1 MIDFSISS
9 VNMAILVSNLFIIF
23 LVLIFRNRKIMFR
36 LGLPLLVGFV
46 ILICVRMI
54 FPVELLSISHNVYL
68 PDLLATIV
76 GETRRVR
83 FFHDTVSWWNI
94 FEIVWG
100 CGILYSLL
108 QYIKRNYDCQKYIR
122 KHAVI
127 LSDTSIP
134 MQAFTQIT
142 SETTKKGVQK
152 ISLLA
157 LPPLKSPVIYG
168 LRRPCIL
175 IPDALKLSE
184 TEWRYVLLHEVNH
197 YLHKDL
203 YIKFLLQ
210 IICMIYWWNPF
221 CRFLKNDTDT
231 ILEMRIDQTLAD
243 TPAHKVEY
251 LSCLLKTAS
260 YQGAT
265 PKEAEEAFNRN
276 QKNYLDMGHMKIIL
290 LGKDLLENEDALF
303 EFLNYLEEK
312 PSVAGNIYV
321 FSCEDVKALMSFD
334 TQGGESVGDYLTGI
348 LENNLEGKPKN
359 AVTLQDLYNRW
370 HRKEQLP
377 QLLEAELVNK
387 RPQIRQYS

>member
-23 LVLIFRNRKIMFR
+23 LVLIFRNRKVMFR

-54 FPVELLSISHNVYL
+54 FPVELLPISHNVYL

-134 MQAFTQIT
+134 MQAFTQIK
-142 SETTKKGVQK
+142 SEATKKGVQK

-168 LRRPCIL
+168 LRKPCIL

-203 YIKFLLQ
+203 YIKFLLH
-210 IICMIYWWNPF
+210 IICMIYWWNLF
-221 CRFLKNDTDT
+221 CQFLKNDTDT

-260 YQGAT
+260 YQIEKPLPVPDFSINFCDSVIVQRFDSITKNNKRQDSYTFKITFLFFAIFLYLGSYFITFESNYFPADLFT
-265 PKEAEEAFNRN
+265 DDIIIPTEDNCFIIKCPDGQYDFYLYGKYIETLPNKEHCIIGITTYKNIQEAR
-276 QKNYLDMGHMKIIL
+276 KHEKIIS
-290 LGKDLLENEDALF
+290 
-303 EFLNYLEEK
+303 EK
-312 PSVAGNIYV
+312 
-321 FSCEDVKALMSFD
+321 
-334 TQGGESVGDYLTGI
+334 
-348 LENNLEGKPKN
+348 
-359 AVTLQDLYNRW
+359 
-370 HRKEQLP
+370 
-377 QLLEAELVNK
+377 
-387 RPQIRQYS
+387 

>member
-23 LVLIFRNRKIMFR
+23 LVLIFRNRKVMFR

-54 FPVELLSISHNVYL
+54 FPVELLPISHNVYL

-134 MQAFTQIT
+134 MQAFTQIK
-142 SETTKKGVQK
+142 SEATKKGVQK

-168 LRRPCIL
+168 LRKPCIL

-203 YIKFLLQ
+203 YIKFLLH

-221 CRFLKNDTDT
+221 CQFLKNDTDT
-231 ILEMRIDQTLAD
+231 ILEIRIDQTLAD

-260 YQGAT
+260 YQIENPILAPDFSINFCNSVLARRFET
-265 PKEAEEAFNRN
+265 LTHPQNKSTSALAVIVFLSISFFIYVSSYFIIL
-276 QKNYLDMGHMKIIL
+276 KTIIFHLICLLMILLFLPKIIVSL
-290 LGKDLLENEDALF
+290 
-303 EFLNYLEEK
+303 
-312 PSVAGNIYV
+312 
-321 FSCEDVKALMSFD
+321 
-334 TQGGESVGDYLTGI
+334 
-348 LENNLEGKPKN
+348 
-359 AVTLQDLYNRW
+359 
-370 HRKEQLP
+370 
-377 QLLEAELVNK
+377 
-387 RPQIRQYS
+387 

>member
-1 MIDFSISS
+1 MLDFSISS

-54 FPVELLSISHNVYL
+54 FPVELLSISHNIYL

-94 FEIVWG
+94 LEIIWG

-122 KHAVI
+122 EHAVI

-134 MQAFTQIT
+134 MQAFTQIK
-142 SETTKKGVQK
+142 SETTKKSIQK

-197 YLHKDL
+197 YFHKDL
-203 YIKFLLQ
+203 YIKFLLH

-260 YQGAT
+260 YQVAT
-265 PKEAEEAFNRN
+265 PLQTSDFSINFCSSILPQRFEAITQSIHVRNSFLFKMLFLFFAVFIYFGSYLTIFESNYFPSDQITDDMIIPTIDNCFIIACPEGGYDFYLYGEYIETLPNKKYCISDIHTYKNITEAR
-276 QKNYLDMGHMKIIL
+276 KHEKII
-290 LGKDLLENEDALF
+290 F
-303 EFLNYLEEK
+303 EK
-312 PSVAGNIYV
+312 
-321 FSCEDVKALMSFD
+321 
-334 TQGGESVGDYLTGI
+334 
-348 LENNLEGKPKN
+348 
-359 AVTLQDLYNRW
+359 
-370 HRKEQLP
+370 
-377 QLLEAELVNK
+377 
-387 RPQIRQYS
+387 

>member
-1 MIDFSISS
+1 MLDFSISS

-94 FEIVWG
+94 LEIIWG

-122 KHAVI
+122 EHAVI

-134 MQAFTQIT
+134 MQAFTQIK
-142 SETTKKGVQK
+142 SETTKKSIQK

-197 YLHKDL
+197 YFHKDL
-203 YIKFLLQ
+203 YIKFLLH

-260 YQGAT
+260 YQVAT
-265 PKEAEEAFNRN
+265 PLQTSDFSINFCDSVLARRFETLT
-276 QKNYLDMGHMKIIL
+276 QKQNKTISSLAVIVFVSISFFIYIASYFIIF
-290 LGKDLLENEDALF
+290 EDDYYPPDQF
-303 EFLNYLEEK
+303 TDDIIIPTEDNCFLIERSDGSY
-312 PSVAGNIYV
+312 
-321 FSCEDVKALMSFD
+321 
-334 TQGGESVGDYLTGI
+334 
-348 LENNLEGKPKN
+348 
-359 AVTLQDLYNRW
+359 DLYLNGTYMTTLPDKQYCIPNINTYKNINEASK
-370 HRKEQLP
+370 HEQIIS
-377 QLLEAELVNK
+377 EK
-387 RPQIRQYS
+387 

>member
-23 LVLIFRNRKIMFR
+23 LVLIFRNRKVMFR

-54 FPVELLSISHNVYL
+54 FPVELLPISHNVYL

-83 FFHDTVSWWNI
+83 FLHDTVSWWNI

-100 CGILYSLL
+100 CGFLYSLFK
-108 QYIKRNYDCQKYIR
+108 YIKRNYDCQKYIR

-127 LSDTSIP
+127 LSDSSIP
-134 MQAFTQIT
+134 MQAFTQIK
-142 SETTKKGVQK
+142 SETTKKSVQR
-152 ISLLA
+152 IRLLA
-157 LPPLKSPVIYG
+157 LPPLKSPIIYG

-197 YLHKDL
+197 YFHKDL
-203 YIKFLLQ
+203 CIKFLLH

-231 ILEMRIDQTLAD
+231 ILEMRIDQTLTD

-260 YQGAT
+260 YQVAT
-265 PKEAEEAFNRN
+265 PVQTA
-276 QKNYLDMGHMKIIL
+276 
-290 LGKDLLENEDALF
+290 DL
-303 EFLNYLEEK
+303 
-312 PSVAGNIYV
+312 SVNFCNSI
-321 FSCEDVKALMSFD
+321 
-334 TQGGESVGDYLTGI
+334 
-348 LENNLEGKPKN
+348 
-359 AVTLQDLYNRW
+359 
-370 HRKEQLP
+370 LP
-377 QLLEAELVNK
+377 QRFEAITQNIHARNSILFKMFFCFSRYFYTLVLT
-387 RPQIRQYS
+387 

>member
-23 LVLIFRNRKIMFR
+23 LVLIFRNRKVMFR

-54 FPVELLSISHNVYL
+54 FPVELLPISHNVYL

-134 MQAFTQIT
+134 MQAFTQIK
-142 SETTKKGVQK
+142 SEATK
-152 ISLLA
+152 
-157 LPPLKSPVIYG
+157 KSPVIYG
-168 LRRPCIL
+168 LRKPCIL

-184 TEWRYVLLHEVNH
+184 TEWRYVLLHEVN
-197 YLHKDL
+197 
-203 YIKFLLQ
+203 
-210 IICMIYWWNPF
+210 
-221 CRFLKNDTDT
+221 
-231 ILEMRIDQTLAD
+231 
-243 TPAHKVEY
+243 
-251 LSCLLKTAS
+251 LSS
-260 YQGAT
+260 
-265 PKEAEEAFNRN
+265 
-276 QKNYLDMGHMKIIL
+276 
-290 LGKDLLENEDALF
+290 
-303 EFLNYLEEK
+303 
-312 PSVAGNIYV
+312 
-321 FSCEDVKALMSFD
+321 
-334 TQGGESVGDYLTGI
+334 
-348 LENNLEGKPKN
+348 
-359 AVTLQDLYNRW
+359 
-370 HRKEQLP
+370 
-377 QLLEAELVNK
+377 
-387 RPQIRQYS
+387 

>member
-1 MIDFSISS
+1 MLDFSISS

-94 FEIVWG
+94 LEIIWG
-100 CGILYSLL
+100 CGILYSLFR
-108 QYIKRNYDCQKYIR
+108 YIKRNHAFRKYVR
-122 KHAVI
+122 KHAVV
-127 LSDTSIP
+127 LSDSSVQ
-134 MQAFTQIT
+134 MQTFTQIQ
-142 SETTKKGVQK
+142 SETAKKGVQK
-152 ISLLA
+152 IQLLT
-157 LPPLKSPVIYG
+157 LPLLKSPVIWGIRKTY
-168 LRRPCIL
+168 IL
-175 IPDALKLSE
+175 IPATLELSE

-203 YIKFLLQ
+203 YIKFLLH

-231 ILEMRIDQTLAD
+231 ILEMRIDQTLASNP
-243 TPAHKVEY
+243 THTAEY

-260 YQGAT
+260 YQIENPLPVPDFSINFCDSVLARRFET
-265 PKEAEEAFNRN
+265 LT
-276 QKNYLDMGHMKIIL
+276 QKQNKSTSTLAVIL
-290 LGKDLLENEDALF
+290 
-303 EFLNYLEEK
+303 FL
-312 PSVAGNIYV
+312 SISFFIYV
-321 FSCEDVKALMSFD
+321 SSYFIIFEDNYFPPDMFTDDIIIPTKDNCFVIERSDGAYDFYLN
-334 TQGGESVGDYLTGI
+334 GEYITTLPDKEYCIPDINTY
-348 LENNLEGKPKN
+348 KN
-359 AVTLQDLYNRW
+359 INEASK
-370 HRKEQLP
+370 HEQIIS
-377 QLLEAELVNK
+377 EK
-387 RPQIRQYS
+387 

>member
-1 MIDFSISS
+1 MLDFSISS

-23 LVLIFRNRKIMFR
+23 LVLIFRNRKVMLG

-54 FPVELLSISHNVYL
+54 FPVELLPISHNVYL

-100 CGILYSLL
+100 CGFLYSLFK
-108 QYIKRNYDCQKYIR
+108 YIKRNYDCQKYIR

-127 LSDTSIP
+127 LSDSSIP
-134 MQAFTQIT
+134 MQAFTQIK

-184 TEWRYVLLHEVNH
+184 SEWRYVFLHEVNH

-203 YIKFLLQ
+203 YIKFLLH

-260 YQGAT
+260 YQIENPLPVPDFSINFCDSVIVQRFDSITKNNKRQDSYTFKITFLFFAIFLYLGSYFITFESNYFPADLLT
-265 PKEAEEAFNRN
+265 DDIIIPTEDNCFVIKCPDGQYDFYLYGKYIETLPNKEHCIIGITTYKNIQEAR
-276 QKNYLDMGHMKIIL
+276 KHEKIIS
-290 LGKDLLENEDALF
+290 
-303 EFLNYLEEK
+303 EK
-312 PSVAGNIYV
+312 
-321 FSCEDVKALMSFD
+321 
-334 TQGGESVGDYLTGI
+334 
-348 LENNLEGKPKN
+348 
-359 AVTLQDLYNRW
+359 
-370 HRKEQLP
+370 
-377 QLLEAELVNK
+377 
-387 RPQIRQYS
+387 

>member
-1 MIDFSISS
+1 MLDFSISS

-23 LVLIFRNRKIMFR
+23 LVLIFRNRKVMFG

-54 FPVELLSISHNVYL
+54 FPVELLPISHNVYL

-100 CGILYSLL
+100 CGFLYSLFK
-108 QYIKRNYDCQKYIR
+108 YIKRNYDCQKYIR

-127 LSDTSIP
+127 LSDSSIP
-134 MQAFTQIT
+134 MQAFTQIK

-184 TEWRYVLLHEVNH
+184 SEWRYVFLHEVNH

-203 YIKFLLQ
+203 YIKFLLH

-260 YQGAT
+260 YQIENPLPVPDFSINFCDSVIVQRFDSITKNNKRQDSYTFKITFLFFAIFLYLGSYFITFESNYFPADLLT
-265 PKEAEEAFNRN
+265 DDIIIPTEDNCFVIKCPDGQYDFYLYGKYIETLPNKEHCIIGITTYKNIQEAR
-276 QKNYLDMGHMKIIL
+276 KHEKIIS
-290 LGKDLLENEDALF
+290 
-303 EFLNYLEEK
+303 EK
-312 PSVAGNIYV
+312 
-321 FSCEDVKALMSFD
+321 
-334 TQGGESVGDYLTGI
+334 
-348 LENNLEGKPKN
+348 
-359 AVTLQDLYNRW
+359 
-370 HRKEQLP
+370 
-377 QLLEAELVNK
+377 
-387 RPQIRQYS
+387 